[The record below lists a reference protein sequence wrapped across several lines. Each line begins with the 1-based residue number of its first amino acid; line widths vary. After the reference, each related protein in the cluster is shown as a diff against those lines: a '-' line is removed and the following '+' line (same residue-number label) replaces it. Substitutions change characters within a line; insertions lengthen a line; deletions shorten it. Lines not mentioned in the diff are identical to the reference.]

1 MCVNDNLSWRK
12 YLFDIS
18 KNTVLKA
25 ILSFSLKGAI
35 FYYDLFSFFLYVI
48 KLNKFSDKLLF
59 LFFLFRQKITLSNDQ
74 SKKRKKLNML
84 LCK

>member
-1 MCVNDNLSWRK
+1 MI
-12 YLFDIS
+12 YL
-18 KNTVLKA
+18 V
-25 ILSFSLKGAI
+25 
-35 FYYDLFSFFLYVI
+35 SFFI